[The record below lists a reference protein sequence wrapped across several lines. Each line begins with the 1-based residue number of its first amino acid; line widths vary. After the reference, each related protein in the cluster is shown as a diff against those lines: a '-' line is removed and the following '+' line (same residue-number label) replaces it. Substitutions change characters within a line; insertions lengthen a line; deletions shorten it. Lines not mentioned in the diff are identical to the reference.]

1 MLRLNLLLLVSVLL
15 SGLYLVETQYES
27 RRLFTELHRA
37 TNEARNLETEYQRL
51 QVELR
56 AQSSPSRIES
66 LAVAQGLQGA
76 SPAITHY
83 VRDEQP
89 ALEPAPRFVGNR
101 REGRGV
107 GDHRVADA
115 GQLLDEGRNRHARRD
130 QLLPLADAAVRV
142 DLDDADFRDAVDGG
156 SGAGG
161 FEVDEGEGKHDRT
174 GSGGGGG

>member
-1 MLRLNLLLLVSVLL
+1 MLRLNLLLLVAVLL

-56 AQSSPSRIES
+56 AQSSPSRIEA

-89 ALEPAPRFVGNR
+89 AG
-101 REGRGV
+101 G
-107 GDHRVADA
+107 
-115 GQLLDEGRNRHARRD
+115 AR
-130 QLLPLADAAVRV
+130 
-142 DLDDADFRDAVDGG
+142 
-156 SGAGG
+156 
-161 FEVDEGEGKHDRT
+161 
-174 GSGGGGG
+174 

>member
-1 MLRLNLLLLVSVLL
+1 MLRLNLLLLVAVLL

-27 RRLFTELHRA
+27 RRLFTELDRA

-89 ALEPAPRFVGNR
+89 AG
-101 REGRGV
+101 G
-107 GDHRVADA
+107 
-115 GQLLDEGRNRHARRD
+115 AR
-130 QLLPLADAAVRV
+130 
-142 DLDDADFRDAVDGG
+142 
-156 SGAGG
+156 
-161 FEVDEGEGKHDRT
+161 
-174 GSGGGGG
+174 

>member
-1 MLRLNLLLLVSVLL
+1 MLRLNLLLLVAVLL

-83 VRDEQP
+83 VHDEQP
-89 ALEPAPRFVGNR
+89 AG
-101 REGRGV
+101 G
-107 GDHRVADA
+107 
-115 GQLLDEGRNRHARRD
+115 AR
-130 QLLPLADAAVRV
+130 
-142 DLDDADFRDAVDGG
+142 
-156 SGAGG
+156 
-161 FEVDEGEGKHDRT
+161 
-174 GSGGGGG
+174 

>member
-1 MLRLNLLLLVSVLL
+1 VLL

-89 ALEPAPRFVGNR
+89 AG
-101 REGRGV
+101 G
-107 GDHRVADA
+107 
-115 GQLLDEGRNRHARRD
+115 AR
-130 QLLPLADAAVRV
+130 
-142 DLDDADFRDAVDGG
+142 
-156 SGAGG
+156 
-161 FEVDEGEGKHDRT
+161 
-174 GSGGGGG
+174 

>member
-1 MLRLNLLLLVSVLL
+1 MLRLNLLLLVAVLL

-66 LAVAQGLQGA
+66 LAVVQGLQGA

-89 ALEPAPRFVGNR
+89 AG
-101 REGRGV
+101 G
-107 GDHRVADA
+107 
-115 GQLLDEGRNRHARRD
+115 AR
-130 QLLPLADAAVRV
+130 
-142 DLDDADFRDAVDGG
+142 
-156 SGAGG
+156 
-161 FEVDEGEGKHDRT
+161 
-174 GSGGGGG
+174 

>member
-1 MLRLNLLLLVSVLL
+1 MLRLNLLLLVAVLL
-15 SGLYLVETQYES
+15 SGLYLVDTQYES

-89 ALEPAPRFVGNR
+89 AG
-101 REGRGV
+101 G
-107 GDHRVADA
+107 
-115 GQLLDEGRNRHARRD
+115 AR
-130 QLLPLADAAVRV
+130 
-142 DLDDADFRDAVDGG
+142 
-156 SGAGG
+156 
-161 FEVDEGEGKHDRT
+161 
-174 GSGGGGG
+174 

>member
-1 MLRLNLLLLVSVLL
+1 MLRLNLLLLVAVLL

-37 TNEARNLETEYQRL
+37 TNEARHLETEYQRL

-89 ALEPAPRFVGNR
+89 AG
-101 REGRGV
+101 G
-107 GDHRVADA
+107 
-115 GQLLDEGRNRHARRD
+115 AR
-130 QLLPLADAAVRV
+130 
-142 DLDDADFRDAVDGG
+142 
-156 SGAGG
+156 
-161 FEVDEGEGKHDRT
+161 
-174 GSGGGGG
+174 

>member
-1 MLRLNLLLLVSVLL
+1 MLRLNLLLLVAVLL

-89 ALEPAPRFVGNR
+89 A
-101 REGRGV
+101 RG
-107 GDHRVADA
+107 
-115 GQLLDEGRNRHARRD
+115 AR
-130 QLLPLADAAVRV
+130 
-142 DLDDADFRDAVDGG
+142 
-156 SGAGG
+156 
-161 FEVDEGEGKHDRT
+161 
-174 GSGGGGG
+174 

>member
-1 MLRLNLLLLVSVLL
+1 MLRLNLLLLVAVLL

-89 ALEPAPRFVGNR
+89 AG
-101 REGRGV
+101 G
-107 GDHRVADA
+107 
-115 GQLLDEGRNRHARRD
+115 AR
-130 QLLPLADAAVRV
+130 
-142 DLDDADFRDAVDGG
+142 
-156 SGAGG
+156 
-161 FEVDEGEGKHDRT
+161 
-174 GSGGGGG
+174 

>member
-1 MLRLNLLLLVSVLL
+1 MLRLNLLLLVAVLL

-89 ALEPAPRFVGNR
+89 A
-101 REGRGV
+101 
-107 GDHRVADA
+107 
-115 GQLLDEGRNRHARRD
+115 
-130 QLLPLADAAVRV
+130 
-142 DLDDADFRDAVDGG
+142 GG
-156 SGAGG
+156 T
-161 FEVDEGEGKHDRT
+161 R
-174 GSGGGGG
+174 

>member
-1 MLRLNLLLLVSVLL
+1 MLRLNLLLLVAVLR

-89 ALEPAPRFVGNR
+89 AG
-101 REGRGV
+101 G
-107 GDHRVADA
+107 
-115 GQLLDEGRNRHARRD
+115 AR
-130 QLLPLADAAVRV
+130 
-142 DLDDADFRDAVDGG
+142 
-156 SGAGG
+156 
-161 FEVDEGEGKHDRT
+161 
-174 GSGGGGG
+174 

>member
-1 MLRLNLLLLVSVLL
+1 MLRLNLLLLVAVLL

-37 TNEARNLETEYQRL
+37 TNEARNLETEYHRL

-89 ALEPAPRFVGNR
+89 PG
-101 REGRGV
+101 G
-107 GDHRVADA
+107 
-115 GQLLDEGRNRHARRD
+115 AR
-130 QLLPLADAAVRV
+130 
-142 DLDDADFRDAVDGG
+142 
-156 SGAGG
+156 
-161 FEVDEGEGKHDRT
+161 
-174 GSGGGGG
+174 

>member
-1 MLRLNLLLLVSVLL
+1 MLRLNLLLLVAVLL

-89 ALEPAPRFVGNR
+89 AG
-101 REGRGV
+101 GV
-107 GDHRVADA
+107 R
-115 GQLLDEGRNRHARRD
+115 
-130 QLLPLADAAVRV
+130 
-142 DLDDADFRDAVDGG
+142 
-156 SGAGG
+156 
-161 FEVDEGEGKHDRT
+161 
-174 GSGGGGG
+174 

>member
-1 MLRLNLLLLVSVLL
+1 MIRLNIMLLVAVLA
-15 SGLYLVETQYES
+15 SALYLVHTQYES

-89 ALEPAPRFVGNR
+89 AG
-101 REGRGV
+101 G
-107 GDHRVADA
+107 
-115 GQLLDEGRNRHARRD
+115 AR
-130 QLLPLADAAVRV
+130 
-142 DLDDADFRDAVDGG
+142 
-156 SGAGG
+156 
-161 FEVDEGEGKHDRT
+161 
-174 GSGGGGG
+174 